1 MLKRLKN
8 MSVPHRLYA
17 AFAIQVCL
25 LVAASLFVYE
35 HVSDIRSS
43 VVRVVAVSLPLERAV
58 QEMERS
64 TDSFASAVMRYQNE
78 LDPHDKKR
86 AQEAVERFSNSV
98 DRFKKLARTNSQRSL
113 LREIYG
119 VHGELQLAG
128 NGLMTTADELTAS
141 SNSIDLGV
149 TDLTKELDEN
159 IAGIDRALPLAAELI
174 EASYGIRGAMRQASA
189 AARHYRLAPDAQL
202 RNDALTAT
210 NTFTRHASVYDTL
223 ADSGLVYPWLAAA
236 RDRGNDVKS
245 KVVEHFDLVDKN
257 IRASRSFRSG
267 ASDVMARLTEELRP
281 QIMQERAEV
290 QREVDRAVAEAQAVV
305 LTIAF
310 AGLCLGAALAMWSS
324 VGIMRPLQEAV
335 RKLNETSSKLAASS
349 ADRSAGAQE
358 QVASVAESMATV
370 TEVARS
376 AEQAADRATS
386 VADSVRQTDQVA
398 QSGRSAVG
406 VAVTAMA
413 RAKDQTH
420 SIAENIVALAEQAKA
435 IGEIITSVNDIA
447 EQTNL
452 LSLNASIEASRAG
465 EHGKGFQVVAGEVK
479 ELAGQSK
486 MATRQVREIL
496 GEIQKATSSA
506 VLSTEDGTHTVENAV
521 DVVSQAGDTINS
533 LAETIANAA
542 NAASQIAAH
551 AAQQA
556 TAMTQIK
563 SAMEDIDKV
572 AQSNASSAKEI
583 QGMASDLSG
592 LGAELQALVRGSIG

>member
-1 MLKRLKN
+1 MFNRFKN
-8 MSVPHRLYA
+8 LSVPHRLYA
-17 AFAIQVCL
+17 AFAVQVFL
-25 LVAASLFVYE
+25 LVTASLFVYG
-35 HVSDIRSS
+35 HVAEIRNS
-43 VVRVVAVSLPLERAV
+43 VVRVVSVSLPLERSA

-64 TDSFASAVMRYQNE
+64 TESFASAVLRFQNE
-78 LDPHDKKR
+78 LDAHDKKR
-86 AQEAVERFSNSV
+86 AQEALERFSQSV
-98 DRFKKLARTNSQRSL
+98 DRFKKLARTNSQRAL

-119 VHGELQLAG
+119 LHGELQVAG
-128 NGLMTTADELTAS
+128 TGLMASAEELAQSAD
-141 SNSIDLGV
+141 NINLGV
-149 TDLTKELDEN
+149 SDLVKDLDTN
-159 IAGIDRALPLAAELI
+159 VAGLDRDSPVAAQLL
-174 EASYGIRGAMRQASA
+174 EASYGIRGALREASA
-189 AARHYRLAPDAQL
+189 AARHYRLAPTPQL
-202 RNDALTAT
+202 RDEALSAT
-210 NTFTRHASVYDTL
+210 NRFTLHASAYNSL
-223 ADSGLVYPWLAAA
+223 ADSGEIHAWLAAA
-236 RDRGNDVKS
+236 RDRGNDVKA
-245 KVVEHFDLVDKN
+245 KVLAHFDLVDKN
-257 IRASRSFRSG
+257 VRNLRAFRTG
-267 ASDVMARLTEELRP
+267 TNDVMARLTEELRP
-281 QIMQERAEV
+281 QIMQERTLV
-290 QREVDRAVAEAQAVV
+290 QRDVDRAVAEAQAVI
-305 LTIAF
+305 LTVAF

-335 RKLNETSSKLAASS
+335 RKINETSSKLAASS
-349 ADRSAGAQE
+349 AERAAGATE

-370 TEVARS
+370 TEVART
-376 AEQAADRATS
+376 AEQAADRAAS
-386 VADSVRQTDQVA
+386 VADSVRQTDTVA

-521 DVVSQAGDTINS
+521 EVVSQAGDTINS

-551 AAQQA
+551 ATQQA

-563 SAMEDIDKV
+563 NAMEDIDKV
-572 AQSNASSAKEI
+572 AQSNAASAREI

-592 LGAELQALVRGSIG
+592 LGAELQALVRGSLG